1 MRCRTDRV
9 GHRPRILLIAV
20 VIVAYYA
27 NAAQA
32 AVNLMEGLY
41 CGQEDCYDVLNVTR
55 EATKSEIARSY
66 RLMARKFHPD
76 MHRGD
81 EAKAEAEVQFKR
93 VATAYEILGDGEAR
107 TDYDYMLDNPS
118 QYYAHYYRYFRR
130 RVSPKVDIRLV
141 LIVTISII
149 SAIQYF
155 SAWQRYD
162 SAIKY
167 FMTVQKYRNRA
178 MDMATAEEKAFQKNK
193 KLSKAEQKEETEKLI
208 RKIIQ
213 DKMDIKGA
221 YAKPEI
227 MEILWLQLLI
237 SPYTLAKFLIWGV
250 RWLCLFTLLG
260 REYGEAEKLY
270 LIRKHMK
277 LGQHQF
283 DGLEEEEREEYLE
296 LELWRKENFI
306 AWKKEEEEQ
315 KKKEMAESGRY
326 KQYRRYM
333 KNHGPGRMTFED

>member
-1 MRCRTDRV
+1 
-9 GHRPRILLIAV
+9 
-20 VIVAYYA
+20 
-27 NAAQA
+27 
-32 AVNLMEGLY
+32 MEGLY
-41 CGQEDCYDVLNVTR
+41 CGKDDCYDVLGVTR
-55 EATKSEIARSY
+55 ESTKMEIARSY
-66 RLMARKFHPD
+66 RQLAKKFHPD
-76 MHRGD
+76 MHRD
-81 EAKAEAEVQFKR
+81 EVAKQEAEVQFKR
-93 VATAYEILGDGEAR
+93 IATAYEILGDNEAR
-107 TDYDYMLDNPS
+107 QDYDYMLDNPS
-118 QYYAHYYRYFRR
+118 QYYAHYYRYYRR
-130 RVSPKVDIRLV
+130 RVTPKVDIRLV

-178 MDMATAEEKAFQKNK
+178 LDMATEEEKAFQRNK
-193 KLSKAEQKEETEKLI
+193 RMPKAQQKEETEKLI
-208 RKIIQ
+208 RKVIEE
-213 DKMDIKGA
+213 KMDIKGA

-227 MEILWLQLLI
+227 MDILWLQLLI
-237 SPYTLAKFLIWGV
+237 SPYTIAKFTGWSL
-250 RWLCLFTLLG
+250 RWLWLFTILG
-260 REYGEAEKLY
+260 RPYGEAEKLY

-283 DGLEEEEREEYLE
+283 DGVDEAEREEYLE
-296 LELWRKENFI
+296 LELWKKENYVQ
-306 AWKKEEEEQ
+306 WKFEQEEE